1 MSTSGAGW
9 RDRLGPPPADQDPCP
24 PHLRGTDRDPAVR
37 AARRH
42 PTMAQP
48 VGGRDLALR
57 LALIQAGV
65 ITTQQLAE
73 AEAALGLSAAS
84 RVMREKEGASDG

>member
-1 MSTSGAGW
+1 
-9 RDRLGPPPADQDPCP
+9 
-24 PHLRGTDRDPAVR
+24 
-37 AARRH
+37 
-42 PTMAQP
+42 MAQP